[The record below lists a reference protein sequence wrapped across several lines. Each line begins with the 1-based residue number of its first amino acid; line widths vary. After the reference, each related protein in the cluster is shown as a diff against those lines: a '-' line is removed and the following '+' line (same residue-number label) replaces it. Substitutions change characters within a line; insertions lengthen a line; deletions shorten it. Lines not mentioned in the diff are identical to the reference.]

1 MVVVIHFQAACH
13 ALQPF
18 AVLLGNKF
26 GVVGVA
32 RMLGEVVIQLIALHG
47 LPIGAGERELVARVN
62 VFVGLV
68 VVHPIGIQRFIVA
81 LNNHI
86 ALRAVAHIGL
96 PCGFIC
102 FNAGYILRQLGQP
115 RCAGGGNAFGL
126 RIGRTAHPAQL
137 FRLPCVRHR
146 PRAA

>member
-1 MVVVIHFQAACH
+1 
-13 ALQPF
+13 
-18 AVLLGNKF
+18 
-26 GVVGVA
+26 
-32 RMLGEVVIQLIALHG
+32 MLGEVVIQLIALHG

-126 RIGRTAHPAQL
+126 RIGRAAHPAQL

-146 PRAA
+146 PCAA